1 MRLVSFPGS
10 DKQLQEPNQMVEM
23 RDVDTAGLLREAE
36 ARFVL
41 GASSIHGPAHWKAV
55 LANGILL
62 TDALAADRALAVVFS
77 LLHDC
82 RRENEWRDPRHGA
95 RAVEV
100 AEGLNGKLFDFSPER
115 FDRLSEALRWH
126 DAGHVHSDI
135 DISCCWAAD
144 RIELRRVG
152 IEPAKWGFCDRTW
165 PIVQKI
171 LANSRNNNAHRV

>member
-1 MRLVSFPGS
+1 MI
-10 DKQLQEPNQMVEM
+10 EM
-23 RDVDTAGLLREAE
+23 RDVDTLGLLREAE

-41 GASSIHGPAHWKAV
+41 GANSIHGSAHWKAV
-55 LANGILL
+55 LANGVTL
-62 TDALAADRALAVVFS
+62 TNALNADRALVVVFS

-82 RRENEWRDPRHGA
+82 RRSNENHDPRHGA

-100 AEGLNGKLFDFSPER
+100 AEELNGKLFNFSSER
-115 FDRLSEALRWH
+115 FDRLSEALTWH
-126 DAGHVHSDI
+126 DAGRVHEHI

-165 PIVQKI
+165 PVTQRI
-171 LANSRNNNAHRV
+171 LAARRAANAESA